1 MLNSYQINLS
11 SINSGSTSYDITV
24 PLIMDFQTIGQA
36 EVIDQEFVI
45 VETENAINSIADY
58 DKVRF
63 LPTTSTSNILNDV
76 IYMLNISGST
86 NYGGIG
92 FTNDDIKFERNN
104 FTHSFLNLSFY
115 DTNNPLTQRLIT
127 FVTLFCK
134 IGPNDLLPST
144 DIQQTIYGNIIG
156 YPGQPKPAIQIP
168 LMFSLSSPIF
178 NQNGFSEGYH
188 LYDYKNELN
197 IGDSKYLYMR
207 ASFKNAKTGKSINL
221 MVKNTSLPIN
231 ELVNELYTR
240 YRLYRTTT
248 GYYYEI
254 DDHYD
259 GVTTT
264 ASSNNVIYTNNNV
277 LVNLYQISAT

>member
-1 MLNSYQINLS
+1 MLNNYQINLNS
-11 SINSGSTSYDITV
+11 LSSGSTNYEITV
-24 PLIMDFQTIGQA
+24 PITMDFQAIGQA
-36 EVIDQEFVI
+36 EVIDQEFVA
-45 VETENAINSIADY
+45 VETESAINSIADY

-63 LPTTSTSNILNDV
+63 LPTTTSANLLNDV

-92 FTNDDIKFERNN
+92 FTNDEIKYEKNN

-144 DIQQTIYGNIIG
+144 SIQQAIYGDIIG
-156 YPGQPKPAIQIP
+156 YPGQPKPASQIP
-168 LMFSLSSPIF
+168 LMFTLSSPIF
-178 NQNGFSEGYH
+178 NPLGFSEGYH

-197 IGDSKYLYMR
+197 IGESKYLYMK
-207 ASFKNAKTGKSINL
+207 ASFKNAKSGKSINL
-221 MVKNTSLPIN
+221 MVKNATLPIN

-254 DDHYD
+254 DDQYD

-264 ASSNNVIYTNNNV
+264 TSLNNVVYTNNNV